1 MNNAIGQ
8 NKKKKLT
15 YPLVDGNG
23 ENITST
29 EEVANKFCK
38 YFTNIGPN
46 LADKIAPA
54 SKSFRDFINTVP
66 PDLLSSFNYVT
77 VEELKSIAKGFKDGK
92 APGADNIPISIVKKT
107 LDLISD
113 PLLSIINLSLSSGV
127 FPDRLKISKII
138 PIFKSDNASLA
149 QNYRPISILPAFS
162 KIFERAVYNRIFQ
175 FLVDNDILF
184 KHQFGFRPGHS
195 TSHALV
201 NFVNKVAN
209 AVDCQKYVA
218 GIFLDLSKAFDTLNH
233 EILLSKL
240 EAYGI
245 NGSAHQWITNYFCNR
260 IQFVQ
265 IGNSKSDALRQICG
279 VPQGSILGPLFFIL
293 YINDLPAC
301 CNELEFILFADDT
314 SIFFE
319 HNDLDVLTSHLN
331 VQLNNVSTWLK
342 ANKLSIN
349 VKKTKLMIFRPRQ
362 KTVPITRQI
371 VLDNN
376 ALEQVDNTKFLG
388 VYIGQHLE
396 WKTHVNFI
404 AAKISKSVGL
414 LYKAK
419 YYLPSKSLLTLYYA
433 LIYPYLTYCNLIWA
447 SNYVTNLQ
455 RIYLLQKRAVRAISK
470 ADYKASSK
478 PLFANLKILDVFSIY
493 SLQVSS
499 FMYLYHNDALP
510 ISFTQIFQTGN
521 QINRY
526 STRYSDFY
534 RPHICRT
541 NIKEFSILFQ
551 GPRIWNSLP
560 NDIKNAPSFSIFKRM
575 IKPFLRVRQNAT

>member
-1 MNNAIGQ
+1 M
-8 NKKKKLT
+8 
-15 YPLVDGNG
+15 
-23 ENITST
+23 
-29 EEVANKFCK
+29 
-38 YFTNIGPN
+38 
-46 LADKIAPA
+46 
-54 SKSFRDFINTVP
+54 
-66 PDLLSSFNYVT
+66 
-77 VEELKSIAKGFKDGK
+77 
-92 APGADNIPISIVKKT
+92 
-107 LDLISD
+107 
-113 PLLSIINLSLSSGV
+113 
-127 FPDRLKISKII
+127 
-138 PIFKSDNASLA
+138 
-149 QNYRPISILPAFS
+149 
-162 KIFERAVYNRIFQ
+162 
-175 FLVDNDILF
+175 
-184 KHQFGFRPGHS
+184 
-195 TSHALV
+195 
-201 NFVNKVAN
+201 NKVAN
-209 AVDCQKYVA
+209 AVDCQKYLA

-245 NGSAHQWITNYFCNR
+245 TGSAHQWITNYFCNG

-265 IGNSKSDALRQICG
+265 IGNSKSDSLRQICG

-301 CNELEFILFADDT
+301 CNALEFILFADDT

-388 VYIGQHLE
+388 VYIDQHLE

-447 SNYVTNLQ
+447 STYVTNLQ

-521 QINRY
+521 QIHRY

-541 NIKEFSILFQ
+541 NIKKFSVLFQ

-575 IKPFLRVRQNAT
+575 IKPFLRIRQNAT